1 MEILVSAIIT
11 IVAYLLVPVIIS
23 FAYKGALSRKK
34 ILIITITNGLVVWF
48 LFRVAFALMSGNIP
62 AASASM
68 APAAIWSIVAYFI
81 LQLRTGH
88 MPEIVSIKSELD
100 SMVSPNSTPFYV
112 EFIKELKKELPN
124 LSETIRRDLP
134 RRECAYRIMYDY
146 AQSKV
151 ELYTKLNQSQ
161 NLYQTQIQQY
171 AKITSDAKS
180 ELQKIEEMQRRE
192 KP

>member
-34 ILIITITNGLVVWF
+34 ILIITIANGLVVWF
-48 LFRVAFALMSGNIP
+48 LFRVAFALMSGNVP
-62 AASASM
+62 VASASM

-88 MPEIVSIKSELD
+88 MSEIVSIKSELD

-124 LSETIRRDLP
+124 LSETIHWDLP

>member
-112 EFIKELKKELPN
+112 EFIK
-124 LSETIRRDLP
+124 I
-134 RRECAYRIMYDY
+134 
-146 AQSKV
+146 
-151 ELYTKLNQSQ
+151 
-161 NLYQTQIQQY
+161 
-171 AKITSDAKS
+171 AKNRGDAT
-180 ELQKIEEMQRRE
+180 
-192 KP
+192 P